1 VTSRAHWPSDVS
13 TNSIKR
19 WRREPAGT
27 IGIVGRA
34 AGAGAVLI
42 GFTIGANSVHDA
54 SLTLATVSVSRGPAV
69 TRDRGNHHPVRIT
82 RKPARLTRRHTRRK
96 RRHHRLRPHRLRPR
110 LSHPLDR
117 RKQLRVRTHPM
128 SRRQQFRLPSRQRL
142 RHRRRSKRSPTRLT
156 PAARQD
162 VRRELVEV

>member
-96 RRHHRLRPHRLRPR
+96 RRHHRRWRPR

-117 RKQLRVRTHPM
+117 RKQLRVRPHLT
-128 SRRQQFRLPSRQRL
+128 SRRPQFRLPSRQRL